1 MNFNQLG
8 SAGPGVR
15 KVMGAGWLRGIPGKL
30 VAISALMMAGVGT
43 GAVIGT
49 VQSAQAA
56 PGVSMLQ
63 TAPDAGGDSEP
74 LRVAKLVVEDADKR
88 VPEAEAAQHQKGS
101 KGASAGRAPSSSS
114 ASAVYAPVVSL
125 APGAGSGVDCARLD
139 DKKIYWLLDL
149 VAKAKASNPDQAAVA
164 DHIDAQLRAKLG
176 QNICAEEAQIYI
188 NAMCGEPGVRNF
200 MDLMVKELPFFVR
213 PMVGDPCSHDLVA
226 AADKWL

>member
-8 SAGPGVR
+8 SEGPGPR
-15 KVMGAGWLRGIPGKL
+15 KVMGAGWLRGLPGKL

-43 GAVIGT
+43 GAVIGS

-56 PGVSMLQ
+56 PGVSALQ
-63 TAPDAGGDSEP
+63 TTLAAGGDSEP
-74 LRVAKLVVEDADKR
+74 IRVAELVVEHADER
-88 VPEAEAAQHQKGS
+88 VAETEVAPDQKSS
-101 KGASAGRAPSSSS
+101 KTASAGRAPSSSP
-114 ASAVYAPVVSL
+114 ASAVYAPVVSRVQA
-125 APGAGSGVDCARLD
+125 APSNVDCAQLD
-139 DKKIYWLLDL
+139 DKKIHWLLDL

-188 NAMCGEPGVRNF
+188 NAMCGEPGVRHF

>member
-1 MNFNQLG
+1 
-8 SAGPGVR
+8 
-15 KVMGAGWLRGIPGKL
+15 
-30 VAISALMMAGVGT
+30 MMAGVGT

-49 VQSAQAA
+49 VQAAQAA
-56 PGVSMLQ
+56 PGVSALQ
-63 TAPDAGGDSEP
+63 TTLAPGGDSKP
-74 LRVAKLVVEDADKR
+74 IRVAELVVEDADNPTAGTE
-88 VPEAEAAQHQKGS
+88 VAQGEMSSRKP
-101 KGASAGRAPSSSS
+101 SATRAPVPSS
-114 ASAVYAPVVSL
+114 ASAVYAPMVSR
-125 APGAGSGVDCARLD
+125 APAGSSVDCAQLD

-164 DHIDAQLRAKLG
+164 DHVDAQLRAKLG

>member
-1 MNFNQLG
+1 
-8 SAGPGVR
+8 
-15 KVMGAGWLRGIPGKL
+15 MGAGWLRGLPGKF
-30 VAISALMMAGVGT
+30 VAIAALMMAGVGT

-49 VQSAQAA
+49 VQAAQAA
-56 PGVSMLQ
+56 PGVSALQ
-63 TAPDAGGDSEP
+63 TTLVAGGDSEP
-74 LRVAKLVVEDADKR
+74 IRVAELVVEDADKL
-88 VPEAEAAQHQKGS
+88 AAGTEAAPDQKIS
-101 KGASAGRAPSSSS
+101 KRAPAGRAPSSSS
-114 ASAVYAPVVSL
+114 ASAVYAPVVSR
-125 APGAGSGVDCARLD
+125 APAGSGVDCAQLD